1 MESKNP
7 VTAHYSPDLV
17 THHDQLSAASEA
29 FKITRTNI
37 EFSAIGSK
45 IRSLMVTSTNQTEG
59 KTVTLANLAITYAQL
74 GRRVLLVD
82 ADLRRPAVHRY
93 FGYINRRGLT
103 NVLIGAGHYSEYI
116 LPTLTENLSLLPSGP
131 IPPNPADLLMSQTMS
146 DLIEVLTAEYDLV
159 LFDCPPV
166 GVVTDAAIVATKVDA
181 SIFVVRSGVA
191 TRAQIRRA
199 ASLLEQVNARV
210 LGFIMNGI
218 NEESED
224 YYYYYY
230 QHAYYTDDSADLREK
245 GLFKK
250 KRRGPARTP
259 HTARTMAAAPLV
271 RQPTVPVRENGSTPQ
286 RVIWPSNLNS
296 TAGIA
301 SNAGVAATT
310 NPTNTP
316 NATTTTPHTAQA
328 AQTTIASSAGVT
340 APTPTNT
347 GKGLVSEDD

>member
-74 GRRVLLVD
+74 GRRVLLID

-116 LPTLTENLSLLPSGP
+116 LPTLTDNLSILPSGP

-146 DLIEVLTAEYDLV
+146 DLIEVLTGEYDLV
-159 LFDCPPV
+159 LIDCPPV

-181 SIFVVRSGVA
+181 SIFVVRSGNA
-191 TRAQIRRA
+191 SRAQIKRA

-210 LGFIMNGI
+210 LGFVMNGI

-230 QHAYYTDDSADLREK
+230 QHTYYNDENADPRGK
-245 GLFKK
+245 GLFGK

-259 HTARTMAAAPLV
+259 HASRTMSAAPLV

-286 RVIWPSNLNS
+286 RVIWPPIQNGP
-296 TAGIA
+296 AG
-301 SNAGVAATT
+301 SAGVAPTTQASPATYT
-310 NPTNTP
+310 NPPPTTASV
-316 NATTTTPHTAQA
+316 ATASQA
-328 AQTTIASSAGVT
+328 GIASSAGVSL
-340 APTPTNT
+340 PTPTST
-347 GKGLVSEDD
+347 SKGLVSEDD

>member
-1 MESKNP
+1 MESRNP

-59 KTVTLANLAITYAQL
+59 KTFTLANLAITYAQL
-74 GRRVLLVD
+74 GRKVLLID

-159 LFDCPPV
+159 LIDCPPV
-166 GVVTDAAIVATKVDA
+166 GVVTDAAIIATKVDA
-181 SIFVVRSGVA
+181 SIFVVRSGCA

-210 LGFIMNGI
+210 LGFVMNGI

-230 QHAYYTDDSADLREK
+230 QHANYSEENAEPSGK
-245 GLFKK
+245 GLFRK

-259 HTARTMAAAPLV
+259 HASRTMAAAPLV
-271 RQPTVPVRENGSTPQ
+271 RQPTVPVRENGSISQ
-286 RVIWPSNLNS
+286 RVIWPPNPAGAAS
-296 TAGIA
+296 TAA
-301 SNAGVAATT
+301 SPITASPTPSATT
-310 NPTNTP
+310 APASIPAGGSNT
-316 NATTTTPHTAQA
+316 
-328 AQTTIASSAGVT
+328 SSQQ
-340 APTPTNT
+340 
-347 GKGLVSEDD
+347 KGLVSEDD